1 MTTLKEKMA
10 SRKFSMAMYVLIA
23 STLILSGLPLLGLLA
38 STNIVVLSGTEWV
51 SLVLGIYGLY
61 VGGNVVTKKFNNS
74 VNNVVDPTKGED

>member
-23 STLILSGLPLLGLLA
+23 STLILSGLPLLGLLT

-51 SLVLGIYGLY
+51 SLVLGVYGLY
-61 VGGNVVTKKFNNS
+61 VGGNVVTKKFQNS
-74 VNNVVDPTKGED
+74 VNDTVDKGED